1 MLGLVF
7 FPTRRWSAADPP
19 PQRLCGV
26 RSGDERWPD
35 FKSAGYPRQV
45 RGAILIECWAGLM
58 IWCDKQGEELSMPK
72 GIAIACAAVGMSTA
86 LLIAFAMITTTSQP
100 AMANAAIAKKTGQA
114 CAKCHSAPPALNA
127 YGKKYKEGKK

>member
-1 MLGLVF
+1 
-7 FPTRRWSAADPP
+7 
-19 PQRLCGV
+19 
-26 RSGDERWPD
+26 
-35 FKSAGYPRQV
+35 
-45 RGAILIECWAGLM
+45 M

-86 LLIAFAMITTTSQP
+86 LFIAFAMITTTSQP

>member
-1 MLGLVF
+1 
-7 FPTRRWSAADPP
+7 
-19 PQRLCGV
+19 
-26 RSGDERWPD
+26 
-35 FKSAGYPRQV
+35 
-45 RGAILIECWAGLM
+45 
-58 IWCDKQGEELSMPK
+58 MPK

-100 AMANAAIAKKTGQA
+100 AMANADIAKKTGQP